1 MGLGH
6 LGGIEMELREGQAND
21 TLEALQAGLAEK
33 SLWFRTEVKPAK
45 SQKTTTKAWD
55 SIHRADIQIKA
66 AIRSYHLARSALEGL
81 GARKYLLNQY
91 QENQKD
97 LKMSRDIGEENRVGQ
112 HSSELA
118 WFWRLDQKWD
128 TNRGEFLKECKFY
141 NLTSC

>member
-45 SQKTTTKAWD
+45 SQKTASKAWD

-66 AIRSYHLARSALEGL
+66 AVRSYRLARNALEGL
-81 GARKYLLNQY
+81 GPESSCLIGIRK
-91 QENQKD
+91 
-97 LKMSRDIGEENRVGQ
+97 SRR
-112 HSSELA
+112 
-118 WFWRLDQKWD
+118 R
-128 TNRGEFLKECKFY
+128 T
-141 NLTSC
+141 